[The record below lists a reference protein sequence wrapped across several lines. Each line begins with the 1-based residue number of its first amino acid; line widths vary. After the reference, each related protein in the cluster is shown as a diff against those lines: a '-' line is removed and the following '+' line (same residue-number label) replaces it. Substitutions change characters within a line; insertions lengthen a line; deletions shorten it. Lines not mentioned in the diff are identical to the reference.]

1 VSKTRRR
8 KSQRPTPPSGA
19 PPAVTSRN
27 SSAPSSAPP
36 SSAPSKRKRK
46 RRRAPNAPLLTPTH
60 HMTPVP
66 RVAPLRAL
74 GGVLAVL
81 VAGLAVC
88 LSPLWIWS
96 VVSGPGTGRAFVAQV
111 HENAT
116 PAQLSQLLVERGAL
130 QSPRLFRA
138 YLAIL
143 QPDFELAPGE
153 HLLND
158 AASPRE
164 LAQRLAR
171 SGRRRAVHVTFPEG
185 FHLVQVGQRLERA
198 EVCTLNALRQA
209 SADPALLRELGIEG
223 ATAEG
228 YLFPAS
234 YGLLV
239 DSDARE
245 VVRVLSAETKKRVQK
260 LTLNH
265 PGRLEQLAQEFG
277 FRERDVLTLASMI
290 EKEAQA
296 SDERPLIASV
306 FFNRLRDPE
315 FRPARMLQSDPT
327 ASYGC
332 VVSGANIPSCA
343 GFRGSVTPALLRDA
357 ANPYN
362 TYRHAGLPPGPI
374 ANPGEASIAAV
385 LAPARSDFL
394 YFVAKGAGRHAFS
407 RTFAEHREALESPH

>member
-8 KSQRPTPPSGA
+8 KSQRPTPPSSA
-19 PPAVTSRN
+19 PPAR
-27 SSAPSSAPP
+27 SSAPP
-36 SSAPSKRKRK
+36 SSTPSKRKRK
-46 RRRAPNAPLLTPTH
+46 RRAPNAPLQTPTH
-60 HMTPVP
+60 HMTPAP
-66 RVAPLRAL
+66 RVTPLRAL
-74 GGVLAVL
+74 GGLLAVVL
-81 VAGLAVC
+81 AGLALC

-96 VVSGPGTGRAFVAQV
+96 VVSGPGSGDSFVAEV

-116 PAQLSQLLVERGAL
+116 LAELSELLATRGAL
-130 QSPRLFRA
+130 HSPRLFRA
-138 YLAIL
+138 YVGLL
-143 QPDFELAPGE
+143 QPGFELSAGE

-171 SGRRRAVHVTFPEG
+171 SSKRAVEHVTLPEG

-198 EVCTLNALRQA
+198 QVCTL
-209 SADPALLRELGIEG
+209 SAFRRAVSDPKLLRELGIEG
-223 ATAEG
+223 ASAEG

-234 YGLLV
+234 YRLLV

-245 VVRVLSAETKKRVQK
+245 VVRVLAAEAKKRLRK
-260 LTLNH
+260 LASDH
-265 PGRLEQLAQEFG
+265 PGRLEQLANEFG
-277 FRERDVLTLASMI
+277 FREREVLTLASMI

-315 FRPARMLQSDPT
+315 FRPTRMLQSDPT

-332 VVSGANIPSCA
+332 VVSGAEIPSCV
-343 GFRGSVTPALLRDA
+343 GFHGSVTPALLRDPV
-357 ANPYN
+357 NPYN

-385 LAPARSDFL
+385 LDPAHSDFL
-394 YFVAKGAGRHAFS
+394 YFVAKGGGRHSFS